1 MNKCTVYASNNL
13 EALLSHSSWLHA
25 KPRVVKMVM
34 EIEEGNLPA
43 EHVLYESILAWANQQ
58 REKNNIIGTVGDEE
72 KHGENGFVLYGQ
84 DDSYDVDSLRD
95 DMGAILQCIR
105 FPMIPPDYLAN
116 KVEVDEFI
124 MSIEG
129 MRDMVKYAILSY
141 KMTFAQL
148 VISF

>member
-1 MNKCTVYASNNL
+1 MNRCTVYASNNL
-13 EALLSHSSWLHA
+13 EALLSHSSWLYA

-58 REKNNIIGTVGDEE
+58 REKNNIVGTVGDEE
-72 KHGENGFVLYGQ
+72 DGSVLYDQ
-84 DDSYDVDSLRD
+84 DDTYDADSLRD

-116 KVEVDEFI
+116 RVEVDEFI

-141 KMTFAQL
+141 KMLFAQL